1 MNNIPCEVIRD
12 LLPSYVDKLTSE
24 VTNDIVKAHLKECKE
39 CAGEYERM
47 ITPEKVITGD
57 EEKEV
62 AFLKKQKNKVRKA
75 IIGGVLATIL
85 CVIVVIGIKAFA
97 IGKESNPHSLA
108 IECNVNDRIVDLKC
122 ELLNAAP
129 ITRITGISFDVK
141 DGRLNITVREAMRL
155 PFGGNTS
162 VNGKFEANEEFNEI
176 CLNGR
181 LIWQDGVKI
190 STDVEKLYRYKN
202 EYVGNASADVNLA
215 YALGIKDTFGEF
227 TNELHTSEEPYGW
240 TLSFSGELNTKKSKE
255 DTEELLTKCGTV
267 LLSMVGNLSYVE
279 FKYIDNGEEVTV
291 KVTSEDASAYIGT
304 DVKKAAESVAD
315 LQRLIKLLGIM
326 I

>member
-57 EEKEV
+57 DEKEV

>member
-47 ITPEKVITGD
+47 IAPEKVITGD
-57 EEKEV
+57 DEKEV

-85 CVIVVIGIKAFA
+85 CVIVVIGIKVCV
-97 IGKESNPHSLA
+97 IGKESNPQSLA
-108 IECNVNDRIVDLKC
+108 VEYTVNDKTVDFKC
-122 ELLNAAP
+122 ELMNATSVA
-129 ITRITGISFDVK
+129 RITGISFDAK
-141 DGRLNITVREAMRL
+141 NGRLDIKVRESMRI
-155 PFGGNTS
+155 PFGGNTE
-162 VNGKFEANEEFNEI
+162 VRGIYEANEKFNEI
-176 CLNGR
+176 YLNGW

-240 TLSFSGELNTKKSKE
+240 TLSFSGELNTKKSRE
-255 DTEELLTKCGTV
+255 DTEELLTKYGAV
-267 LLSMVGNLSYVE
+267 ILSMVENLSYVE